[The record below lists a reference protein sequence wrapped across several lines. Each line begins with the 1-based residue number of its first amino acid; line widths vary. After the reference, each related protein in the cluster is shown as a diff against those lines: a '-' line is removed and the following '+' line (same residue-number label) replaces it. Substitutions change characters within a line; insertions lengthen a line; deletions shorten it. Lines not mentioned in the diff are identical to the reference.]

1 MTYDG
6 KISARAPLATL
17 PASALRQPKRAEPR
31 GKAVWRRM
39 TDAERRLAKA
49 LADCS
54 FPPATA
60 QKRFARS
67 IAAQADADEPKITD
81 KQRAYLHQMVH
92 RYRRQ
97 IPTEVLLLRLDDA
110 EARAA

>member
-1 MTYDG
+1 MALAYDG
-6 KISARAPLATL
+6 KIAARAPLMTL
-17 PASALRQPKRAEPR
+17 PASAFPAPKAPRKKAE
-31 GKAVWRRM
+31 WRRM

-49 LADCS
+49 LADCT
-54 FPPATA
+54 FPPATS

-67 IAAQADADEPKITD
+67 IAAQAEMAEPQITD
-81 KQRAYLHQMVH
+81 KQRAYLHMMVH

-97 IPTEVLLLRLDDA
+97 IPTNILLLRLDDA